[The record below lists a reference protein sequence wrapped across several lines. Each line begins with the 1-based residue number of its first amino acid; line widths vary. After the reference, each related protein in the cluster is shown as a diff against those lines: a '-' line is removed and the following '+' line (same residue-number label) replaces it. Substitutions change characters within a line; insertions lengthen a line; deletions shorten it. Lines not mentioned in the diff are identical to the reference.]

1 MPKKNKLVLSLII
14 VFFIFILFLIWKS
27 WKKAI
32 WDGKHQLNFVVQ
44 AGQVMVFSLHP
55 EDSILNILTISP
67 ETHIPVARN
76 FGEYQIGNIYQLGEL
91 EKIDGGELLRLSLQ
105 EFLAVPI
112 DGQIIVKNPKL
123 KVQSQNE
130 SLEQGKLFPLYFCL
144 LKRNCKT
151 NLTWWDLTRVFLKIN
166 QLKPGQIKTIDFDQT
181 GIIKEK
187 ILPDNSTILQPDY
200 LVIDQLS
207 FKLFSDKSALDER
220 ITVSV
225 LNGTSR
231 PGLAKKVA
239 RLVKN
244 LGAEIISTGN
254 TNNNFKKSV
263 IYYSNEKI
271 KDSYTLSR
279 LVKTLQITKIEKN
292 NQIKGDINLLLGED
306 FRFFL

>member
-1 MPKKNKLVLSLII
+1 MPKKNKLVLFLII
-14 VFFIFILFLIWKS
+14 VLFLFIPFLIWKS

-123 KVQSQNE
+123 KVKSQR
-130 SLEQGKLFPLYFCL
+130 LLPLCFCL
-144 LKRNCKT
+144 LKKDCEM

-306 FRFFL
+306 FKLFL